1 LTNFSK
7 NGKNRDRLTAVERV
21 RESWIRRLIDL
32 SRRNNL
38 LYYRELKT
46 GTLDLSDA
54 NKKALDE
61 LLAGKTVLLTRLLPH
76 AEETKAVAQVQKIRR
91 RAITN
96 LEEKGL
102 ETLFL
107 ALGMATWTPTDAGRP
122 PEAAILLV
130 PIAVEVRGAIK
141 LQRKGEAQIN
151 PVLLHVLETEYGC
164 RITVERLLGDAENIA
179 EDEIPDL
186 PAIYTRLTKATQ
198 EVKGFEIKSRAVL
211 SNFSFQKMAMVRDL
225 RERLTEMADNDII
238 AAIAGDNTARQNVRG
253 TGENIDPRELDR
265 ISPDNE
271 FLVFDADSSQQRV
284 INAVLDSRSGVIQ
297 GPPGTGKSQTISN
310 LIATLAAAGKRV
322 LFVAEKRA
330 ALEVVM
336 RRLEQKGLGHL
347 LLDLHGA
354 DISRREVMQQVAES
368 LTLVRNAPPIKTG
381 DIHQRFVDRRKRLNE
396 HVQRLHDKRPPSSK
410 SVYEIQAELLQFKD
424 EEQIT
429 TRFRGTELNRL
440 TAKKADKVEKLLAEV
455 STGELASLFLHE
467 HPSPW
472 LKVKLSSGNA
482 ALQASDIVQRIATE
496 HLPAVSESLAV
507 LISTTKFTPPTT
519 FDKVKELIATSTDV
533 EKSLSL
539 YSEDIFHQDL
549 QRYVE
554 ILSPLSDESLATAWS
569 RLSELID
576 ISKLEPSAAAKKAS
590 ELIAVMGDIENT
602 LSIYSDGIFRQ
613 ELEKLARNL
622 SPAKQGFF
630 ATVFA
635 GFLDDNYRSSVQIL
649 RQLRRNGSVSDER
662 LLSEANQAAQQ
673 LRRWRSL
680 LPNQF
685 TPCRIPSF
693 AKVRDRLARLFAN
706 PDFCRAI
713 CSLRQLRRTKPN
725 NDRQI
730 LQEITKAAEQLQR
743 WRTHSRHASVPC
755 RVANLSEV
763 QTHLNSLLAD
773 LASIEPNLQR
783 GNLTQLPLKD
793 LEELFNNLAADLN
806 TPLLVARL
814 LEIEREIEQC
824 AAKVIIN
831 DIRRLKPAPYL
842 WARQFKYAWLASCL
856 DQARAQDSA
865 LTVFHRKTHEQLIG
879 EFCELD
885 QERLKLSSHRV
896 RRAQAERAI
905 AVMNAEPS
913 QEALVRREAAKKTRH
928 LPLRKLLAEAP
939 DVLTALRPCWMASPL
954 SVSQLLD
961 ADRRYFDVVIF
972 DEASQV
978 LPEDAVPALLR
989 AERAVVAGDR
999 HQLPPTTFFAVGS
1012 DEDDEA
1018 EALSVAEGFESL
1030 LDLMSSFLEPWS
1042 LDWHYRSQD
1051 EALIAFSNRHIYG
1064 DRLVTFPSAGGS
1076 ASISHVLVPYVSGQD
1091 GQEESAPREVE
1102 QVVKLVLQQATQR
1115 PSETLGVITM
1125 GVKHAQR
1132 LEAAIDAA
1140 LKERPDLAAFF
1151 DDSRTERFFVKN
1163 IERVQGDERDAII
1176 LSVGYGKD
1184 RSGKLPYRF
1193 GPLLTEG
1200 GERRLNVAITRARQR
1215 MTLVS
1220 SFEHRDMDPNRSQ
1233 ARGVELLRLYL
1244 QYAASQGKILGET
1257 GHSSVPLNP
1266 FEADIYDT
1274 LTAKG
1279 IPLLPQWGVSR
1290 YRIDLVAQHPQKSER
1305 FVLAIE
1311 CDGASYHS
1319 APTAR
1324 DRDRLRQQQLEALG
1338 WRFHRIWS
1346 IDWFIR
1352 REEEIKR
1359 AVAAF
1364 QAAVEHAD
1372 HIDTQKDK
1380 PVHSAPKQ
1388 NKVTQSERLEQ
1399 PEPETSPSNQRGQR
1413 PNVPQRSKIG
1423 DYTQAELVA
1432 LIRWILSDGCL
1443 QTDDQICAEMVQELG
1458 FKRRGVR
1465 IEEAVRAALKKVR
1478 SRQ

>member
-1 LTNFSK
+1 MSNFSK
-7 NGKNRDRLTAVERV
+7 GTVNRDRFAAVEQV
-21 RESWIRRLIDL
+21 RDGWIRRLIDL

-46 GTLDLSDA
+46 GTLDFSDA

-61 LLAGKTVLLTRLLPH
+61 LLAGKTVPLTRLLPQ
-76 AEETKAVAQVQKIRR
+76 AEETKTAALVQKIRR
-91 RAITN
+91 RAIAN

-107 ALGMATWTPTDAGRP
+107 ALGMASWTPTDAGRP

-130 PIAVEVRGAIK
+130 PIAVEVRGIIK

-164 RITVERLLGDAENIA
+164 PITPERLLEDAESIA

-186 PAIYTRLTKATQ
+186 AAISTRLTQTTQ

-211 SNFSFQKMAMVRDL
+211 SNFSFQKMAMVQDL
-225 RERLTEMADNDII
+225 REHLTEMADNDII
-238 AAIAGDNTARQNVRG
+238 AAIAGDNTAREKVRG
-253 TGENIDPRELDR
+253 TGEDIDPRELDR
-265 ISPDNE
+265 ISPDQE

-284 INAVLDSRSGVIQ
+284 INAVLKSRNGVIQ
-297 GPPGTGKSQTISN
+297 GPPGTGKSQTIAN
-310 LIATLAAAGKRV
+310 LIAELAAAGKRV

-354 DISRREVMQQVAES
+354 DISRREVMQQVADS
-368 LTLVRNAPPIKTG
+368 LTLVRNTPPINISE
-381 DIHQRFVDRRKRLNE
+381 IHQRFVDRRKRLNE

-410 SVYEIQAELLQFKD
+410 SVYNIQAELLQFKD
-424 EEQIT
+424 EERIT

-440 TAKKADKVEKLLAEV
+440 TAQKADTVEKLLAEA
-455 STGELASLFLHE
+455 SSGELGSLFLRN

-472 LKVKLSSGNA
+472 LEVKLSSGNA
-482 ALQASDIVQRIATE
+482 ALQASDTVQQIARE
-496 HLPAVSESLAV
+496 HLPALSKSLAA
-507 LISTTKFTPPTT
+507 LISTTKFSPPTT
-519 FDKVKELIATSTDV
+519 LNQAREIINFVKDV
-533 EKSLSL
+533 EQTLSL
-539 YSEDIFHQDL
+539 YSESIFRQNLDE
-549 QRYVE
+549 QVNA
-554 ILSPLSDESLATAWS
+554 LSPLKQGPIAEGWAW
-569 RLSELID
+569 LFD
-576 ISKLEPSAAAKKAS
+576 GNFKKTWS
-590 ELIAVMGDIENT
+590 T
-602 LSIYSDGIFRQ
+602 LQNLRQAGKTSDG
-613 ELEKLARNL
+613 
-622 SPAKQGFF
+622 
-630 ATVFA
+630 
-635 GFLDDNYRSSVQIL
+635 
-649 RQLRRNGSVSDER
+649 QL
-662 LLSEANQAAQQ
+662 
-673 LRRWRSL
+673 
-680 LPNQF
+680 
-685 TPCRIPSF
+685 
-693 AKVRDRLARLFAN
+693 
-706 PDFCRAI
+706 
-713 CSLRQLRRTKPN
+713 
-725 NDRQI
+725 
-730 LQEITKAAEQLQR
+730 LQEVTKAAEQLRR
-743 WRTHSRHASVPC
+743 WCSLSSSASVPC
-755 RVANLSEV
+755 KVSQLSIVQNNLN
-763 QTHLNSLLAD
+763 TLLTD
-773 LASIEPNLQR
+773 LSRIEPDLGR
-783 GNLTQLPLKD
+783 GNLSQLPIKD

-824 AAKVIIN
+824 GAKAIIN
-831 DIRRLKPAPYL
+831 DIRRLKPPPYL
-842 WARQFKYAWLASCL
+842 WAKQFKYAWFASCL

-865 LTVFHRKTHEQLIG
+865 LTVFHGQTHEQLIR

-885 QERLKLSSHRV
+885 QERLRLSSHRV
-896 RRAQAERAI
+896 RRTHAERAI
-905 AVMNAEPS
+905 AVMNAQLS

-928 LPLRKLLAEAP
+928 LPLRKLLAKAP

-989 AERAVVAGDR
+989 AERAVVAGDK
-999 HQLPPTTFFAVGS
+999 HQLPPTTFFAVAS
-1012 DEDDEA
+1012 DEEDEA
-1018 EALSVAEGFESL
+1018 ETLSDAEGFESL
-1030 LDLMSSFLEPWS
+1030 LDLMSPFLEPWS
-1042 LDWHYRSQD
+1042 LNWHYRSQD
-1051 EALIAFSNRHIYG
+1051 EALIAFSNHHIYG
-1064 DRLVTFPSAGGS
+1064 DRLITFPGVGDS
-1076 ASISHVLVPYVSGQD
+1076 ASISHVLVSCVLGQD
-1091 GQEESAPREVE
+1091 GQEESASREVE
-1102 QVVKLVLQQATQR
+1102 QVVKLVLQHATRR

-1132 LEAAIDAA
+1132 IEAALDAA
-1140 LKERPDLAAFF
+1140 LKQRPDLAAFF

-1200 GERRLNVAITRARQR
+1200 GERRLNVAITRARRR
-1215 MTLVS
+1215 MTVVS
-1220 SFEHRDMDPNRSQ
+1220 SFDHHDMNPNRSQ

-1244 QYAASQGKILGET
+1244 QYAASQGKSLGDT
-1257 GHSSVPLNP
+1257 GHSGEPLNP
-1266 FEADIYDT
+1266 FEAHICDT

-1290 YRIDLVAQHPQKSER
+1290 YRIDLVAQHPQKPGH

-1319 APTAR
+1319 SPTAR

-1346 IDWFIR
+1346 TDWFMR

-1364 QAAVEHAD
+1364 EAAVEYAD
-1372 HIDTQKDK
+1372 YIDSQKDQ
-1380 PVHSAPKQ
+1380 PVQSVPKQ
-1388 NKVTQSERLEQ
+1388 NKATQPEQ
-1399 PEPETSPSNQRGQR
+1399 PEPEANPSNHNQRKQR
-1413 PNVPQRSKIG
+1413 PSVPQRSKIG
-1423 DYTQAELVA
+1423 DYTQAELIA

-1443 QTDDQICAEMVQELG
+1443 RTDDEICTEMVRELG

-1465 IEEAVRAALKKVR
+1465 IEEAVRAALKRVR
-1478 SRQ
+1478 SG

>member
-1 LTNFSK
+1 LSNFSK

-21 RESWIRRLIDL
+21 REGWIRRLIDL

-46 GTLDLSDA
+46 GTLDFSDA

-61 LLAGKTVLLTRLLPH
+61 LLAGKTVLLTRLLPQ
-76 AEETKAVAQVQKIRR
+76 AEETKAAAQVQKIRR

-130 PIAVEVRGAIK
+130 PIAVEVRGATK
-141 LQRKGEAQIN
+141 LQRNGEAQIN
-151 PVLLHVLETEYGC
+151 PVLLHILETEYGC
-164 RITVERLLGDAENIA
+164 RITAERLLGEAESIV

-186 PAIYTRLTKATQ
+186 AAISTRLTEATQ
-198 EVKGFEIKSRAVL
+198 EVKGFEIKPRAVL

-238 AAIAGDNTARQNVRG
+238 AAIAGDNTARENVRG

-284 INAVLDSRSGVIQ
+284 INAVLDSRNGVIQ
-297 GPPGTGKSQTISN
+297 GPPGTGKSQTIAN

-336 RRLEQKGLGHL
+336 RRLERKELGHL

-368 LTLVRNAPPIKTG
+368 LTLVRNATPINTG
-381 DIHQRFVDRRKRLNE
+381 DIHQRFVDRRKRLNK
-396 HVQRLHDKRPPSSK
+396 HVQRLHDKRPPYSK
-410 SVYEIQAELLQFKD
+410 SVYEIQAQLLQFQD
-424 EEQIT
+424 QERIT

-440 TAKKADKVEKLLAEV
+440 TAQKADTVEKLLAGA
-455 STGELASLFLHE
+455 SSGELASLFLHD

-482 ALQASDIVQRIATE
+482 ALQASDVVQRIARE
-496 HLPAVSESLAV
+496 HLPALSESLAA

-519 FDKVKELIATSTDV
+519 LNQAREIINLVKDV
-533 EKSLSL
+533 EKTLSL
-539 YSEDIFHQDL
+539 YSESLFGQNLDKQ
-549 QRYVE
+549 VNA
-554 ILSPLSDESLATAWS
+554 LSPLKQGPIAESWAWMFDGNFKNAWS
-569 RLSELID
+569 TLQKLRKAGKTSE
-576 ISKLEPSAAAKKAS
+576 
-590 ELIAVMGDIENT
+590 G
-602 LSIYSDGIFRQ
+602 
-613 ELEKLARNL
+613 
-622 SPAKQGFF
+622 
-630 ATVFA
+630 
-635 GFLDDNYRSSVQIL
+635 
-649 RQLRRNGSVSDER
+649 QL
-662 LLSEANQAAQQ
+662 
-673 LRRWRSL
+673 
-680 LPNQF
+680 
-685 TPCRIPSF
+685 
-693 AKVRDRLARLFAN
+693 
-706 PDFCRAI
+706 
-713 CSLRQLRRTKPN
+713 
-725 NDRQI
+725 
-730 LQEITKAAEQLQR
+730 LQEVTKAAEQSRR
-743 WRTHSRHASVPC
+743 WGSLSRSASVPC
-755 RVANLSEV
+755 QVSHFTTAQNNLN
-763 QTHLNSLLAD
+763 TLLTD
-773 LASIEPNLQR
+773 LSRIEPDLGR
-783 GNLTQLPLKD
+783 GNLSQLPLKD

-814 LEIEREIEQC
+814 LEIEQEIEQYG
-824 AAKVIIN
+824 AKAIIN
-831 DIRRLKPAPYL
+831 DIRRLKPAPHL
-842 WARQFKYAWLASCL
+842 WARQFKYAWFASCL

-865 LTVFHRKTHEQLIG
+865 LTVFHRETHEQLIG

-905 AVMNAEPS
+905 TVMNAEPS

-989 AERAVVAGDR
+989 AERAVVAGDKY
-999 HQLPPTTFFAVGS
+999 QLPPTTFFAVAS

-1018 EALSVAEGFESL
+1018 EALSAAEGFESL

-1042 LDWHYRSQD
+1042 LSWHYRSQD
-1051 EALIAFSNRHIYG
+1051 EALIAFSNHHIYG
-1064 DRLVTFPSAGGS
+1064 DRLVTFPGAGGS

-1102 QVVKLVLQQATQR
+1102 QVVKLVLQHATQR
-1115 PSETLGVITM
+1115 PLETLGVITM

-1132 LEAAIDAA
+1132 LEAALETA
-1140 LKERPDLAAFF
+1140 LNERPDLAAFF

-1220 SFEHRDMDPNRSQ
+1220 SFDHRDMDPNRSQ
-1233 ARGVELLRLYL
+1233 ARGVELLRLYF
-1244 QYAASQGKILGET
+1244 QYTASQGKILGET
-1257 GHSSVPLNP
+1257 GNSGVPLNP
-1266 FEADIYDT
+1266 FENDIYEA
-1274 LTAKG
+1274 LKAKD
-1279 IPLLPQWGVSR
+1279 IPLVSQWGVSH
-1290 YRIDLVAQHPQKSER
+1290 YRIDLVAQHPQKPGR

-1311 CDGASYHS
+1311 CDGASYHL

-1346 IDWFIR
+1346 IDWFMR
-1352 REEEIKR
+1352 REEEIER
-1359 AVAAF
+1359 VVAAF
-1364 QAAVEHAD
+1364 QAAVEYAN
-1372 HIDTQKDK
+1372 HIDAQKDK

-1388 NKVTQSERLEQ
+1388 NKVTQPERLEQ
-1399 PEPETSPSNQRGQR
+1399 PESETTPSNQRGQR
-1413 PNVPQRSKIG
+1413 PNIPQRSKI
-1423 DYTQAELVA
+1423 DEYTQAELIA

-1443 QTDDQICAEMVQELG
+1443 RTDDEICTEMVRELG

-1478 SRQ
+1478 SENC

>member
-1 LTNFSK
+1 MSSLSK
-7 NGKNRDRLTAVERV
+7 GTVNRNRLTAVERV
-21 RESWIRRLIDL
+21 RDGWIRRLIDL

-46 GTLDLSDA
+46 GTLDFSDA

-61 LLAGKTVLLTRLLPH
+61 LLADKTVPLNRLLPQV
-76 AEETKAVAQVQKIRR
+76 EEIKTAAQVQKIRR

-130 PIAVEVRGAIK
+130 PIAVEVRGTIK

-164 RITVERLLGDAENIA
+164 PITSELLLGDAESTA

-186 PAIYTRLTKATQ
+186 AAIYTRLTQATQ
-198 EVKGFEIKSRAVL
+198 KVKGFKIIESRAVL
-211 SNFSFQKMAMVRDL
+211 SNFSFQKMAMVQDL
-225 RERLTEMADNDII
+225 REHLTEMADNDII
-238 AAIAGDNTARQNVRG
+238 AAIAGDNTARENVRG
-253 TGENIDPRELDR
+253 TGEDIDPRKLDG
-265 ISPDNE
+265 ISPDKE

-284 INAVLDSRSGVIQ
+284 INAVLKSRNGIIQ
-297 GPPGTGKSQTISN
+297 GPPGTGKSQTIAN
-310 LIATLAAAGKRV
+310 LIAEIAAAGKRV

-368 LTLVRNAPPIKTG
+368 LTLVRNTPPINTN
-381 DIHQRFVDRRKRLNE
+381 DIHQRFKDRRKRLND
-396 HVQRLHDKRPPSSK
+396 HVQRLHDKRSPSGK

-424 EEQIT
+424 EERIT
-429 TRFRGTELNRL
+429 TRFRSTELNRL
-440 TAKKADKVEKLLAEV
+440 TAEKADTVEKLLAEA
-455 STGELASLFLHE
+455 SSEKLGSLFLRT

-472 LKVKLSSGNA
+472 LEVKLSSGNA
-482 ALQASDIVQRIATE
+482 ALQASDIARRIATE
-496 HLPAVSESLAV
+496 HLPTFLESLTA
-507 LISTTKFTPPTT
+507 LISTTKFSQPTT
-519 FDKVKELIATSTDV
+519 LNQAREIINLVKDV
-533 EKSLSL
+533 EQTLSL
-539 YSEDIFHQDL
+539 YSESIFRQNLDE
-549 QRYVE
+549 QVNA
-554 ILSPLSDESLATAWS
+554 LSPLKQGLIAEGWAWLFDGNFKKTWS
-569 RLSELID
+569 TLQNLRQTG
-576 ISKLEPSAAAKKAS
+576 KAS
-590 ELIAVMGDIENT
+590 EGQL
-602 LSIYSDGIFRQ
+602 LQ
-613 ELEKLARNL
+613 EVTK
-622 SPAKQGFF
+622 
-630 ATVFA
+630 
-635 GFLDDNYRSSVQIL
+635 
-649 RQLRRNGSVSDER
+649 
-662 LLSEANQAAQQ
+662 AAEQ

-680 LPNQF
+680 
-685 TPCRIPSF
+685 S
-693 AKVRDRLARLFAN
+693 
-706 PDFCRAI
+706 
-713 CSLRQLRRTKPN
+713 S
-725 NDRQI
+725 
-730 LQEITKAAEQLQR
+730 
-743 WRTHSRHASVPC
+743 SASVP
-755 RVANLSEV
+755 RKVSQFSAVHDNLN
-763 QTHLNSLLAD
+763 TLLTD
-773 LASIEPNLQR
+773 LSRIEPDLGR
-783 GNLTQLPLKD
+783 GNLSQLPIKA
-793 LEELFNNLAADLN
+793 LEELFNNLASDLN
-806 TPLLVARL
+806 TPLLMARL

-824 AAKVIIN
+824 GAKAIIN
-831 DIRRLKPAPYL
+831 DIRRLKPPLDL
-842 WARQFKYAWLASCL
+842 WAKQFKYAWLTSCL
-856 DQARAQDSA
+856 DQAHAQDSA
-865 LTVFHRKTHEQLIG
+865 LTVFHGQTHQQLIR

-885 QERLKLSSHRV
+885 QERLRLSSHRV
-896 RRAQAERAI
+896 RRTHAERAI
-905 AVMNAEPS
+905 AVMNAQLS

-928 LPLRKLLAEAP
+928 LPLRKLLAKAP

-1018 EALSVAEGFESL
+1018 EALSAAEGFESL
-1030 LDLMSSFLEPWS
+1030 LDLMSSFLDPWS

-1091 GQEESAPREVE
+1091 GQEESAPREVD

-1220 SFEHRDMDPNRSQ
+1220 SFDHRDMDPNRSQ

-1244 QYAASQGKILGET
+1244 QYAASQGKILGDT
-1257 GHSSVPLNP
+1257 GYSGVPLNP
-1266 FEADIYDT
+1266 FEADIYNT

-1279 IPLLPQWGVSR
+1279 IPLQPQWGVSR
-1290 YRIDLVAQHPQKSER
+1290 YRIDFVAQHPQKPGR

-1311 CDGASYHS
+1311 CDGDSYHS
-1319 APTAR
+1319 SPTAR
-1324 DRDRLRQQQLEALG
+1324 DRDRLRQQQLESLG

-1346 IDWFIR
+1346 TDWFMR

-1364 QAAVEHAD
+1364 EVAVEYAD
-1372 HIDTQKDK
+1372 YIDAQKDK
-1380 PVHSAPKQ
+1380 PVQSVPNPKQ
-1388 NKVTQSERLEQ
+1388 NKVTQLEQ
-1399 PEPETSPSNQRGQR
+1399 PEPEANLSNERGQR
-1413 PNVPQRSKIG
+1413 PSIPLRSKIG
-1423 DYTQAELVA
+1423 DYTQAELIA

-1443 QTDDQICAEMVQELG
+1443 RTDDEICAEMLPELG

-1465 IEEAVRAALKKVR
+1465 IDEAVRAALKQVR
-1478 SRQ
+1478 ASRKG